1 MQRSA
6 TMPISRRA
14 VVPWIA
20 VFGVPSLTDA
30 ISDFLS
36 CPLCFPNCYAC
47 KHLEIVHLQNL
58 ACGFLRCC
66 AVIAGRDDAGGLCRW
81 CGQLLPDPDVK
92 FLRFEDR
99 RGLHYRLVQNLIRLR
114 RDMEMAAGLKVTR
127 AEEQM
132 GELSNQVARA
142 IYLNHLFALER
153 RCPSMQDYLE
163 TDDED
168 SPTF

>member
-1 MQRSA
+1 MQRSV
-6 TMPISRRA
+6 TMPISGQA
-14 VVPWIA
+14 VVPWIV
-20 VFGVPSLTDA
+20 VFGVPSLTNA
-30 ISDFLS
+30 INDFLS
-36 CPLCFPNCYAC
+36 SPLCVPTCYAC

-66 AVIAGRDDAGGLCRW
+66 AVIAGRDDGGGLCHW
-81 CGQLLPDPDVK
+81 CGQLLPNPHVK

>member
-1 MQRSA
+1 M
-6 TMPISRRA
+6 
-14 VVPWIA
+14 
-20 VFGVPSLTDA
+20 
-30 ISDFLS
+30 
-36 CPLCFPNCYAC
+36 
-47 KHLEIVHLQNL
+47 
-58 ACGFLRCC
+58 
-66 AVIAGRDDAGGLCRW
+66 
-81 CGQLLPDPDVK
+81 K

-99 RGLHYRLVQNLIRLR
+99 RGLHYRLVQHLIRLR

-142 IYLNHLFALER
+142 IYLNHIFALER
-153 RCPSMQDYLE
+153 RCLSMQDYLE

>member
-1 MQRSA
+1 MR
-6 TMPISRRA
+6 
-14 VVPWIA
+14 
-20 VFGVPSLTDA
+20 DA

-58 ACGFLRCC
+58 ARGFLRCC
-66 AVIAGRDDAGGLCRW
+66 AVIAGRDDGGGLCHW
-81 CGQLLPDPDVK
+81 CGQLLPNPHVK

-114 RDMEMAAGLKVTR
+114 TMMEMAAGLKVTR

-153 RCPSMQDYLE
+153 RCPSMLDYLE